1 GIKCFDSRGLCAS
14 YLNRPK
20 TLNTAKIH
28 LSSLAMDLLRQSFVF
43 LLILTLLSPTTLSMR
58 FELHSGQMKCISED
72 IQEKSISVGKYF
84 IVNPNEDHPLPLPA
98 SHKVTA
104 KMMSPKWNT
113 LHEAVKVEA
122 GEFSFTASETGDYFT
137 CISAVDYKPETT
149 LTIDFVWTSGV
160 HSVHSKDWSKVPKR
174 SQVKMM
180 ELSVKRLFDTVE
192 SIHDEMYYLRDR
204 EAEMQELNRSTNSKM
219 AWFSF
224 LSLGV
229 CLSVAG
235 LQFWH
240 LKSFFEKKKL
250 I

>member
-1 GIKCFDSRGLCAS
+1 MMGLRTKGS
-14 YLNRPK
+14 MKQPR
-20 TLNTAKIH
+20 
-28 LSSLAMDLLRQSFVF
+28 LR
-43 LLILTLLSPTTLSMR
+43 
-58 FELHSGQMKCISED
+58 
-72 IQEKSISVGKYF
+72 KSA
-84 IVNPNEDHPLPLPA
+84 N
-98 SHKVTA
+98 
-104 KMMSPKWNT
+104 
-113 LHEAVKVEA
+113 
-122 GEFSFTASETGDYFT
+122 
-137 CISAVDYKPETT
+137 
-149 LTIDFVWTSGV
+149 
-160 HSVHSKDWSKVPKR
+160 
-174 SQVKMM
+174 VKMM

-224 LSLGV
+224 LSLGF

>member
-1 GIKCFDSRGLCAS
+1 
-14 YLNRPK
+14 
-20 TLNTAKIH
+20 
-28 LSSLAMDLLRQSFVF
+28 MDLLRRSLVC
-43 LLILTLLSPTTLSMR
+43 LLIVALFSPTALSMQ
-58 FELHSGQMKCISED
+58 FELRSGQMKCISED
-72 IQEKSISVGKYF
+72 IHEKSISVGKYF
-84 IVNPNEDHPLPLPA
+84 IVNPNEDHPLPD
-98 SHKVTA
+98 SHKITA
-104 KMMSPKWNT
+104 KVMVSPKWNA

-122 GEFSFTASETGDYFT
+122 GEFSFTAFETGDYFT
-137 CISAVDYKPETT
+137 CISAVDHKPQTT

-160 HSVHSKDWSKVPKR
+160 HSAASKDWSKVPKR

-180 ELSVKRLFDTVE
+180 ELSVKRLFDTAE

-224 LSLGV
+224 LSLGFS
-229 CLSVAG
+229 LSVAG

>member
-1 GIKCFDSRGLCAS
+1 
-14 YLNRPK
+14 
-20 TLNTAKIH
+20 
-28 LSSLAMDLLRQSFVF
+28 MDLLRWSSFF
-43 LLILTLLSPTTLSMR
+43 LLILTLLSPTGLSMR
-58 FELHSGQMKCISED
+58 FELHSGQMKCMSED
-72 IQEKSISVGKYF
+72 IHVNSISVGKYF
-84 IVNPNEDHPLPLPA
+84 IVNPNEDHPLPD
-98 SHKVTA
+98 SHKIIA
-104 KMMSPKWNT
+104 KMTSPKWNT
-113 LHEAVKVEA
+113 LHEADKVEA
-122 GEFSFTASETGDYFT
+122 GEFSFTASETGSYFT
-137 CISAVDYKPETT
+137 CISAVDHKPETT
-149 LTIDFVWTSGV
+149 LTIDFVWMSGV
-160 HSVHSKDWSKVPKR
+160 HSPASKDWSKVPKR